1 MVFYP
6 TTDMYKTM
14 ELSKKEKEREDW
26 VNEYNNSLPQREW
39 YSEEFD
45 TLIISGIGGIYDS
58 EYMNFVYN
66 NLQSKRIKR
75 IKRQQKKEGK
85 TTR

>member
-1 MVFYP
+1 
-6 TTDMYKTM
+6 M
-14 ELSKKEKEREDW
+14 ELSKKEKERVDW

-39 YSEEFD
+39 YDEEFE
-45 TLIISGIGGIYDS
+45 INMSMGIGGIYDS

-66 NLQSKRIKR
+66 NLQSNRIKE
-75 IKRQQKKEGK
+75 IKKQQKRGK